1 MEIHMSKKTVALV
14 LIIVIAMGLVF
25 AAAPQTLAEKFSYAF
40 GIYLLQQ
47 TGENALYYFSV
58 YQQNVYPEMDINFG
72 YMGMMDFAQDRS
84 LYTVQELNRIIAEYK
99 EDYAARMA
107 VKAKENLE
115 AAETFLKE
123 NETKEGIKKTAS
135 GLQYKIIKQG
145 NGEKV
150 TDINAKVEMDYELK
164 LLDGTIVDSSY
175 KRGKPSTLQLN
186 KVIEG
191 FREGVMLMPMG
202 SHYIFYIH
210 PNLGYGEKGSGN
222 TEPNSLLIFEIETY
236 SIVD

>member
-1 MEIHMSKKTVALV
+1 MSKKTVALV
-14 LIIVIAMGLVF
+14 LIAFLAMGLVF
-25 AAAPQTLAEKFSYAF
+25 AAVPQTLAEKFSYAF

-150 TDINAKVEMDYELK
+150 TDRNAKVEMDYELK
-164 LLDGTIVDSSY
+164 LLDGTVVDSSY